1 MRPARLLLLGLALA
15 LSGCSTAADDRA
27 GAPTPAPTAL
37 IAPEDMEQ
45 PTPGVVE
52 VDGDDPLSG
61 LAGQGFAATRPG
73 RDVTVAQEGND
84 DATAFERLCLGEIDV
99 VTSRR
104 AIDAGEA
111 AACRANGLDVVP
123 FQVAADATVVAVGSG
138 ADVGTDCLTTDQVSE
153 AFEGSAGTWADL
165 DPRLAQEPL
174 RTATRPD
181 DAANLDLVAGSPTDR
196 EQALALPGLR
206 AEWDTAVVNFKAQR
220 RWHRTAQSELA
231 FARAER
237 RRGIEQDRPP
247 AERANDDARLQ
258 RAETELDRAREAWL
272 ASKRVLGGI
281 EPRLA
286 DAEGSEEA
294 LARSRG
300 TLGRFSAGFARDAG
314 DLLQPFAVARDDD
327 CVLPTDETVA
337 NGTYPLA
344 EQLMV
349 TATSRS
355 LARPEV
361 AAFVRFQLES
371 AGELAQQAG
380 VVPLPADQITEQ
392 VGWLDDGELPGDSR
406 PSEPERPAQ

>member
-1 MRPARLLLLGLALA
+1 MTRGPSLLLGLALA

-37 IAPEDMEQ
+37 VAPEDMEQ

-61 LAGQGFAATRPG
+61 LAGQGFAATAPG
-73 RDVTVAQEGND
+73 RDVTVAQDGND

-99 VTSRR
+99 VASRR

-206 AEWDTAVVNFKAQR
+206 DRVGHRRGELQGPAAAGTAPPRASSPSPAPSGAAASS
-220 RWHRTAQSELA
+220 RTARPPS
-231 FARAER
+231 ARTTTPGCSAPRPSSTGPARPGWPASGCWAASSPGWRTPRAPR
-237 RRGIEQDRPP
+237 RRSP
-247 AERANDDARLQ
+247 AAA
-258 RAETELDRAREAWL
+258 
-272 ASKRVLGGI
+272 
-281 EPRLA
+281 
-286 DAEGSEEA
+286 
-294 LARSRG
+294 ARSDG
-300 TLGRFSAGFARDAG
+300 SAPGFARDAG
-314 DLLQPFAVARDDD
+314 DLLQPLAVARRRRLRAPHRRDGRRAAR
-327 CVLPTDETVA
+327 T
-337 NGTYPLA
+337 
-344 EQLMV
+344 
-349 TATSRS
+349 RS
-355 LARPEV
+355 
-361 AAFVRFQLES
+361 
-371 AGELAQQAG
+371 
-380 VVPLPADQITEQ
+380 
-392 VGWLDDGELPGDSR
+392 
-406 PSEPERPAQ
+406 PSS